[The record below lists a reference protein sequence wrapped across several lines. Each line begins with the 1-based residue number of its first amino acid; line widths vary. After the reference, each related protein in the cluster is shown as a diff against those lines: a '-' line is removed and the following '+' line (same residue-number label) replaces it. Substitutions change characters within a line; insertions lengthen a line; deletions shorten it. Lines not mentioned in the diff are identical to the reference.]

1 MFKSKVQIATQERHL
16 DSSNQSL
23 NDTLSEF
30 ENYLDLEQTQDIALK
45 EI

>member
-1 MFKSKVQIATQERHL
+1 MVKIALQDRNL